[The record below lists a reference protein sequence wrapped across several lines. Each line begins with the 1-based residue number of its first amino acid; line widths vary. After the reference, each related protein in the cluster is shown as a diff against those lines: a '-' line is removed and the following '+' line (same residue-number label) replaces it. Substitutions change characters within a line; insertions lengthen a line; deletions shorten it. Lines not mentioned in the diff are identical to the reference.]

1 MVKIITNT
9 ITTQKAIRL
18 RVNKVIAAGN
28 KKIISKSNIR

>member
-18 RVNKVIAAGN
+18 RKNTKAIAAEN
-28 KKIISKSNIR
+28 KKR